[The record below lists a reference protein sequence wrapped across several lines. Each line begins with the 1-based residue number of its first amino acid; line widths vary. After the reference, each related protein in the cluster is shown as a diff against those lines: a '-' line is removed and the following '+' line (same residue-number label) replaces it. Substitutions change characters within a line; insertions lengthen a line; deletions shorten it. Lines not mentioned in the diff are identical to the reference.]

1 MAKCENQKLKL
12 LLLKDYLTQNTDEQH
27 PASMAELLGHLAAHG
42 ISAERKSIYA
52 DLQALE
58 EYGMDIV
65 RTGGKNAGYFL
76 GSREF
81 ELPEISLLV
90 DAVQSSKF
98 LSEKKS
104 VDLIRKL
111 ETLASRPQAQSL
123 RRQVAVAG
131 RVKTMN
137 ESIYYNVDKLHDA
150 IHHNNQITFRYFE
163 WGIDGEKHFR
173 GDVRTASPILLC
185 WDSENYY
192 LVAHTEAHGVTHFR
206 VDKMTSINETGIP
219 RTVTKESLGIDP
231 AEYSKRVFSMFSG
244 EKVTVRLRFDNALAG
259 VVIDRF
265 GREVMMIPDG
275 EAHFCISTEVMLS
288 PMFLSW
294 LTSFGD
300 RVKILSPDSVIAA
313 YKKLCLASLAQY
325 DTDIE

>member
-1 MAKCENQKLKL
+1 MPKCENQKLKL
-12 LLLKDYLTQNTDEQH
+12 LLLKDYLEQNTDEQN
-27 PASMAELLGHLAAHG
+27 PASMAELLAFLAENG

-58 EYGMDIV
+58 DYGMDII
-65 RTGGKNAGYFL
+65 RTGGKNAGYYL

-81 ELPEISLLV
+81 ELPELSLLV

-104 VDLIRKL
+104 MELIKKL
-111 ETLASRPQAQSL
+111 GTLASRHQARSL
-123 RRQVAVAG
+123 RRQVTVAG

-137 ESIYYNVDKLHDA
+137 ESIYYNVDRIHDA
-150 IHHNNQITFRYFE
+150 ISRNSQISFRYFE
-163 WGIDGEKHFR
+163 WGVDREKHFR
-173 GDVRTASPILLC
+173 GDVRTASPYALC

-192 LVAHTEAHGVTHFR
+192 LVAHTEAHGITHFR
-206 VDKMTSINETGIP
+206 VDKMTAISETGAP
-219 RTVTKESLGIDP
+219 RTVTEETKKIDL
-231 AEYSKRVFSMFSG
+231 ADYAKQVFYMFSG
-244 EKVTVRLRFDNALAG
+244 EKVTVRLRFHNSLAG

-265 GREVMMIPDG
+265 GRDVMMIPDG
-275 EAHFCISTEVMLS
+275 EAHFCLTTDVMLS

-300 RVKILSPDSVIAA
+300 RVKILSPDNVIEA

-325 DTDIE
+325 E